1 VLVFFF
7 ALLFLTMRKWIAI
20 TALVLTIAG
29 VDSEPLH
36 TPRQFDYYV
45 LSLSWSPQY
54 CAGSNGRNDSK
65 QCGTGR
71 RFGFVVHGLWPN
83 NNRPPHPS
91 NCAPSSSVPPDL
103 VKDMLRIMPSP
114 RLIQHEWDS
123 HGVCSG
129 VSLRDFFALT
139 RTAFRAVNI
148 PQPYRQPTQ
157 DLRVSAEEIRQ
168 QFQEANSA
176 FPPNSIKLD
185 CSGQYFREARVCFD
199 KTLSPRVC
207 GSSVRDTCGSR
218 SVTLRRVR

>member
-103 VKDMLRIMPSP
+103 VKDMLRINAESQTDSARMGFSR
-114 RLIQHEWDS
+114 RLQWREPQGLFRSYAYRFPGGQHPAALSAANTGPTRVCRGDS
-123 HGVCSG
+123 SAIRR
-129 VSLRDFFALT
+129 SE
-139 RTAFRAVNI
+139 
-148 PQPYRQPTQ
+148 
-157 DLRVSAEEIRQ
+157 LRVPAEQHQARLLGSV
-168 QFQEANSA
+168 F
-176 FPPNSIKLD
+176 
-185 CSGQYFREARVCFD
+185 SG
-199 KTLSPRVC
+199 SPGV
-207 GSSVRDTCGSR
+207 
-218 SVTLRRVR
+218 LR